1 MQQQASW
8 FSNRIVIAVVG
19 ALLVGGF
26 GAFFAV
32 KGLPVHTVATQAG
45 TTPGNGTAG
54 TSTPA
59 APTAT
64 PPAATGTITIV
75 GTVVSIEPLNG
86 QFAVLEETGATQNVI
101 VTSQTQ
107 FTGAATS
114 ISDLQTGTQV
124 SVTGTQRSDGTL
136 RATTVDVTD

>member
-32 KGLPVHTVATQAG
+32 SGLPHHAGIAQAG
-45 TTPGNGTAG
+45 SAPGNGTA
-54 TSTPA
+54 STAAPT

-75 GTVVSIEPLNG
+75 GTVISIEPLNG
-86 QFAVLEETGATQNVI
+86 QFAVLEETGATQNVT

-107 FTGAATS
+107 FTGNATS
-114 ISDLQTGTQV
+114 ISDLQTGAQV
-124 SVTGTQRSDGTL
+124 SITGTQRNDGTL
-136 RATTVDVTD
+136 RATTVDVTG